1 MSRRLSHRERF
12 LRAINHEESDKIP
25 TYGFKSEIG
34 FDKKYVKERMGRDII
49 SRKNKIKFGQDQ
61 AVLVALGVD
70 ATTDPSLANT
80 FDTKEFNFESISRP
94 DGSVIMADG
103 LIYKRAS
110 DGRLFYIG
118 GAWTSLEVR
127 NEQFPP
133 RIPPPQR
140 LFDRFEKFYNQKV
153 IQENKIYIFPIING
167 LHEGNWLNLGY
178 VPFAR
183 ELRKPTGLLDQTIDE
198 LHKVNIEICKRL
210 LDIDSEMV
218 IAFTDDIA
226 QKGRLMISPDQFRK
240 LYLPRYKSLFKMIH
254 KRGGRTMIHTDGKID
269 KLIPCYIEMGLDL
282 LQGLEPAAGV
292 DIIALNEKFG
302 DKIAWNGNID
312 VSVLLWEGTPQEVK
326 YECERI
332 IKAVAPSNNLVFG
345 PCTDIMSFHPVENIE
360 MLYNTARAY
369 NINSAKFEHI

>member
-1 MSRRLSHRERF
+1 MPQRFSHKERI
-12 LRAINHEESDKIP
+12 LRAIDHEESDKIP
-25 TYGFKSEIG
+25 TYGFKSEKG
-34 FDKKYVKERMGRDII
+34 FDNKYIEERMGIKEI
-49 SRKNKIKFGQDQ
+49 SRRTKIKFGQDQ
-61 AVLVALGVD
+61 TILAALGID

-80 FDTKEFNFESISRP
+80 FNTKEFKFESIRRS
-94 DGSVIMADG
+94 DGSIIMMDG
-103 LIYKRAS
+103 LIHKRAS
-110 DGRLFYIG
+110 DGRLFYVG
-118 GAWTSLEVR
+118 GAWTSLDVR
-127 NEQFPP
+127 NEQYPP

-153 IQENKIYIFPIING
+153 IEEDNIYVFPILNG

-178 VPFAR
+178 VPFAK
-183 ELRKPTGLLDQTIDE
+183 ELRKPTGLLEQTIDE

-226 QKGRLMISPDQFRK
+226 QKGRLMISPEQFRK

-254 KRGGRTMIHTDGKID
+254 KRGGSTMIHTDGKID

-292 DIIALNEKFG
+292 DIIALNKKFG

-312 VSVLLWEGTPQEVK
+312 VSVLLWEGTAQEVK
-326 YECERI
+326 NECERI

-345 PCTDIMSFHPVENIE
+345 PCTDIMSIHPVENIE
-360 MLYNTARAY
+360 MLYKTARAY
-369 NINSAKFEHI
+369 NINSAKFEYT